1 MYFSL
6 IPPEII
12 SANMYAG
19 PGSGSLIAAATA
31 WGRLAGELSAAAAEY
46 DAVLASLGGESW
58 TGPSA
63 AAMTAAAQP
72 YVSWMSTTAAT
83 AAQAATQ
90 AQAAATAYEAAHA
103 ATVPPEVVTANRTQN
118 EMLYATNYL
127 GQNLAAI
134 AANEAQYLEMWAQ
147 DAAAMQTYA
156 ASAAAA
162 TKITAF
168 TEPPQTTTGTAA
180 ATSAATAGSAAAS
193 AGSNS
198 IMDFLGNL
206 ATQYN
211 NFVNNLLIQ
220 LTGNP
225 NAATGFASVFSA
237 LKGPAGLTT
246 PFNDISLLT
255 NFPIQN
261 FLKFG
266 TPIGRLFEGLPLT
279 GLSAGLRAGTSA
291 GLSSA
296 VSAGMAEANLVGNLS
311 VPPSW
316 ASASPTIRLAATGMP
331 AASLAAAPASGMA
344 GGLLNQAALGSMAG
358 GALGGVNPRAVA
370 AGGTGRIRIQG
381 GKAKTPVKLD
391 AVIAKLQSQPE
402 AVQHWNVD
410 QAGLDDLLEE
420 LSRKPGV
427 HAVHLKGGKKRTGA
441 ETAATTPLN

>member
-6 IPPEII
+6 LPPEIN
-12 SANMYAG
+12 SGNMYAG
-19 PGSGSLIAAATA
+19 PGSGSLVAAATA
-31 WGRLAGELSAAAAEY
+31 WGRLASELSTAASEY
-46 DAVLASLGGESW
+46 NAVLASLTGESW

-63 AAMTAAAQP
+63 TAMTAGAEP
-72 YVSWMSTTAAT
+72 YTAWMTATAAT
-83 AAQAATQ
+83 AAQAAAQ

-118 EMLYATNYL
+118 QMLYATNFL

-180 ATSAATAGSAAAS
+180 ATSAANAGSAAATS
-193 AGSNS
+193 GSNS

-225 NAATGFASVFSA
+225 SAPANFASVFSA

-266 TPIGRLFEGLPLT
+266 TPIGRVFEGLPLT
-279 GLSAGLRAGTSA
+279 GLSAGLHSGMGA
-291 GLSSA
+291 GLSST
-296 VSAGMAEANLVGNLS
+296 VSATMSESNLVGNLS

-316 ASASPTIRLAATGMP
+316 ASASPAIRMAATGAP
-331 AASLAAAPASGMA
+331 ASGLAAAPASGMA

-358 GALGGVNPRAVA
+358 GALGSASPRTANA
-370 AGGTGRIRIQG
+370 GTGRIRIQG

-410 QAGLDDLLEE
+410 QAGLDELLDE

-427 HAVHLKGGKKRTGA
+427 HAVHLKGANK
-441 ETAATTPLN
+441 AATPLS

>member
-1 MYFSL
+1 MYFSML
-6 IPPEII
+6 PPEII

-31 WGRLAGELSAAAAEY
+31 WGRLASELSTAASEYNAA
-46 DAVLASLGGESW
+46 LASLASEGW

-63 AAMTAAAQP
+63 TAMTAAAQP
-72 YVSWMSTTAAT
+72 FTAWMSTTAAT

-103 ATVPPEVVTANRTQN
+103 AVVPPEVVTANRTQN
-118 EMLYATNYL
+118 QMLYATNFL

-180 ATSAATAGSAAAS
+180 ATSAANAGSAAATS
-193 AGSNS
+193 GSNS
-198 IMDFLGNL
+198 ILDYLANL

-211 NFVNNLLIQ
+211 TFVNNLLTQ

-225 NAATGFASVFSA
+225 SAPANFASVFAA
-237 LKGPAGLTT
+237 LKGPAGMTT

-261 FLKFG
+261 ALKFG
-266 TPIGRLFEGLPLT
+266 TPIGRVFEGLPLS
-279 GLSAGLRAGTSA
+279 GLGAGLRVGGMA
-291 GLSSA
+291 GLTSS
-296 VSAGMAEANLVGNLS
+296 VSATMSEANLVGNLS

-316 ASASPTIRLAATGMP
+316 ASASPAIRLAATGAP
-331 AASLAAAPASGMA
+331 AAALAAAPASGVA

-358 GALGGVNPRAVA
+358 GALGSARPRTVSAS
-370 AGGTGRIRIQG
+370 GRIRIQG

-410 QAGLDDLLEE
+410 QAGLDELLDE

-427 HAVHLKGGKKRTGA
+427 HAVHLKGAKK
-441 ETAATTPLN
+441 AATPLS

>member
-6 IPPEII
+6 LPPEII

-19 PGSGSLIAAATA
+19 PGSASLIAAATA
-31 WGRLAGELSAAAAEY
+31 WGRLASELSTAASEY
-46 DAVLASLGGESW
+46 NAVLASLTGESW

-63 AAMTAAAQP
+63 TAMAAAAQP
-72 YVSWMSTTAAT
+72 FTAWMSTTAAT

-118 EMLYATNYL
+118 QMLYATNFL

-168 TEPPQTTTGTAA
+168 TEPPQTTTGTAE
-180 ATSAATAGSAAAS
+180 ATSAAANAGPAAATAGS
-193 AGSNS
+193 NP
-198 IMDFLGNL
+198 IVDFFAQL

-211 NFVNNLLIQ
+211 TFVNNLLVQ

-225 NAATGFASVFSA
+225 SAPANFASVFSA

-261 FLKFG
+261 ALKFG
-266 TPIGRLFEGLPLT
+266 TPVGRVFEGLPLS
-279 GLSAGLRAGTSA
+279 GLGAGIRAGTASAGLAST
-291 GLSSA
+291 
-296 VSAGMAEANLVGNLS
+296 VSATMSEANLVGNLS

-316 ASASPTIRLAATGMP
+316 ASASPAIRLAATGAP
-331 AASLAAAPASGMA
+331 AAALAAAPASGMA
-344 GGLLNQAALGSMAG
+344 GGMLNQAALGSMAG
-358 GALGGVNPRAVA
+358 GALGTARPRTV
-370 AGGTGRIRIQG
+370 GGSGRIRIQG

-410 QAGLDDLLEE
+410 QAGLDELLDE

-427 HAVHLKGGKKRTGA
+427 HAVHLKGAKK
-441 ETAATTPLN
+441 AAAPLS

>member
-6 IPPEII
+6 IPPEVT
-12 SANMYAG
+12 SAKMYAG
-19 PGSGSLIAAATA
+19 PGSASLVAAATA
-31 WGRLAGELSAAAAEY
+31 WGRLASELSTAASEY
-46 DAVLASLGGESW
+46 NAVLDSLASESW

-72 YVSWMSTTAAT
+72 FTAWMSTTAAT

-118 EMLYATNYL
+118 QMLYATNFL

-162 TKITAF
+162 TKTTAF
-168 TEPPQTTTGTAA
+168 TEPPQTTTGTAE
-180 ATSAATAGSAAAS
+180 ATSAANAGSAAATS
-193 AGSNS
+193 GGNS

-211 NFVNNLLIQ
+211 NFVNNALIQ

-225 NAATGFASVFSA
+225 SAPANFASVFAA

-266 TPIGRLFEGLPLT
+266 TPVGRVFEGLPLS
-279 GLSAGLRAGTSA
+279 GLGAGLRMGGVA
-291 GLSSA
+291 GLTSS
-296 VSAGMAEANLVGNLS
+296 VSATMSEANLVGNLS

-316 ASASPTIRLAATGMP
+316 ASASPAIRLAATGAP
-331 AASLAAAPASGMA
+331 AAALAAAPASGMA

-358 GALGGVNPRAVA
+358 GALGSARPRTATA
-370 AGGTGRIRIQG
+370 GTGRIRIQG

-410 QAGLDDLLEE
+410 QAGLDELLEE

-427 HAVHLKGGKKRTGA
+427 HAVHLKGAKK
-441 ETAATTPLN
+441 AATPLS

>member
-6 IPPEII
+6 LPPEII
-12 SANMYAG
+12 SANMYTG
-19 PGSGSLIAAATA
+19 PGSASLIAAATA
-31 WGRLAGELSAAAAEY
+31 WERLAGELSSAASEY
-46 DAVLASLGGESW
+46 EAVLTSLTDESW

-72 YVSWMSTTAAT
+72 FIAWMSTTAAT
-83 AAQAATQ
+83 AAQAAAQ

-103 ATVPPEVVTANRTQN
+103 ATVPPEVVEANRAQN
-118 EMLYATNYL
+118 QMLYATNFL

-180 ATSAATAGSAAAS
+180 ATSAANAGAAAAS
-193 AGSNS
+193 GNPV
-198 IMDFLGNL
+198 IDFLAEL

-225 NAATGFASVFSA
+225 DAPADFAAVFSS

-246 PFNDISLLT
+246 PFNDVSLLV

-266 TPIGRLFEGLPLT
+266 TPAGRAFEGVGGLPAT
-279 GLSAGLRAGTSA
+279 GLGAGLRVVGPA
-291 GLSSA
+291 GLTSA
-296 VSAGMAEANLVGNLS
+296 VSATMSEANLVGNLS
-311 VPPSW
+311 VPTSW
-316 ASASPTIRLAATGMP
+316 ASASPAIRLAATGAP
-331 AASLAAAPASGMA
+331 AAGLAAAPASGIG
-344 GGLLNQAALGSMAG
+344 GGLLNQAALGAMAG
-358 GALGGVNPRAVA
+358 GALGSATPRPVPS
-370 AGGTGRIRIQG
+370 GRIRIQG

-410 QAGLDDLLEE
+410 QAGLDELLEE

-427 HAVHLKGGKKRTGA
+427 HAVHLKGAKK
-441 ETAATTPLN
+441 ATRPVT

>member
-1 MYFSL
+1 MYFSFL
-6 IPPEII
+6 PPEIT
-12 SANMYAG
+12 STNMYAG
-19 PGSGSLIAAATA
+19 PGSGPLIAAATA
-31 WGRLAGELSAAAAEY
+31 WGRLASELSTAASEY
-46 DAVLASLGGESW
+46 DAVLASLTGESW

-72 YVSWMSTTAAT
+72 FTAWMSTTAAT
-83 AAQAATQ
+83 AAQAAAQ

-103 ATVPPEVVTANRTQN
+103 AVVPPEVVTANRTQN
-118 EMLYATNYL
+118 QMLYATNFL

-180 ATSAATAGSAAAS
+180 ATSAASTGSAVATS
-193 AGSNS
+193 GSNS
-198 IMDFLGNL
+198 ILDFLADL

-211 NFVNNLLIQ
+211 TFVNNLLVQ

-225 NAATGFASVFSA
+225 SAPANFASLFA
-237 LKGPAGLTT
+237 AFKGPAGLTT
-246 PFNDISLLT
+246 PFNDVSLLV

-266 TPIGRLFEGLPLT
+266 TPIGRVFEGLPLS
-279 GLSAGLRAGTSA
+279 GLGAGLRAGAASA
-291 GLSSA
+291 GLAST
-296 VSAGMAEANLVGNLS
+296 VSATMSEANLVGNLS

-316 ASASPTIRLAATGMP
+316 ASASPAIRLAATGAP
-331 AASLAAAPASGMA
+331 AAGLAAAPAAGMA

-358 GALGGVNPRAVA
+358 GALGSASPRTAN
-370 AGGTGRIRIQG
+370 AGSGRIRIQG

-410 QAGLDDLLEE
+410 QAGLDELLDE

-427 HAVHLKGGKKRTGA
+427 HAVHLKGAKK
-441 ETAATTPLN
+441 AATPHS

>member
-6 IPPEII
+6 LPPEIN
-12 SANMYAG
+12 SGNMYAG
-19 PGSGSLIAAATA
+19 AGSASLVAAATA
-31 WGRLAGELSAAAAEY
+31 WGRLASELSTAASEY
-46 DAVLASLGGESW
+46 NAVLASLTGESW

-63 AAMTAAAQP
+63 AAMTAAAEP
-72 YVSWMSTTAAT
+72 YTAWMAATAAT
-83 AAQAATQ
+83 ATQAAAQ

-103 ATVPPEVVTANRTQN
+103 ATVPPEVVAANRAQKATLQ
-118 EMLYATNYL
+118 ATNFL

-147 DAAAMQTYA
+147 DAAAMETYA
-156 ASAAAA
+156 ASATAA

-168 TEPPQTTTGTAA
+168 TEPPQSTTGSAA
-180 ATSAATAGSAAAS
+180 ATSGTGAAAGSS
-193 AGSNS
+193 GGILGFLAG
-198 IMDFLGNL
+198 L
-206 ATQYN
+206 ATDYN
-211 NFVNNLLIQ
+211 NFINSALGS

-225 NAATGFASVFSA
+225 TAGATFASLFSA

-266 TPIGRLFEGLPLT
+266 TPIGRVFEGVPLG
-279 GLSAGLRAGTSA
+279 GLGAGLRVGGAA
-291 GLSSA
+291 GLGAAGLRSA
-296 VSAGMAEANLVGNLS
+296 VSATMSEANLVGNLS

-316 ASASPTIRLAATGMP
+316 ASASPAIRLAATGVP
-331 AASLAAAPASGMA
+331 AAAGLAAAPASGMA

-358 GALGGVNPRAVA
+358 GALGSASPRTASSS
-370 AGGTGRIRIQG
+370 GRIRIQG

-410 QAGLDDLLEE
+410 QAGLDELLDE

-427 HAVHLKGGKKRTGA
+427 HAVHLKGAKK
-441 ETAATTPLN
+441 AATPLS

>member
-6 IPPEII
+6 LPPEVN
-12 SANMYAG
+12 SGNMYAG
-19 PGSGSLIAAATA
+19 AGSASLVAAATA
-31 WGRLAGELSAAAAEY
+31 WGRLASELSTAASEYNAA
-46 DAVLASLGGESW
+46 LASLTGESW
-58 TGPSA
+58 IGPSA
-63 AAMTAAAQP
+63 TAMTAAAEP
-72 YVSWMSTTAAT
+72 YTAWMTTTAAT

-103 ATVPPEVVTANRTQN
+103 AVVPPEVVAANRTQN
-118 EMLYATNYL
+118 QMLYATNYL

-147 DAAAMQTYA
+147 DAVAMETYA
-156 ASAAAA
+156 ASATAA

-168 TEPPQTTTGTAA
+168 TEPPQTTTGSAA
-180 ATSAATAGSAAAS
+180 ATSLASAGSAAS
-193 AGSNS
+193 SSSSNG
-198 IMDFLGNL
+198 ILDFLAGL

-211 NFVNNLLIQ
+211 TFINNALASI
-220 LTGNP
+220 TGNP
-225 NAATGFASVFSA
+225 TAGTTFASIFAA

-261 FLKFG
+261 ALKFG
-266 TPIGRLFEGLPLT
+266 TPIGRIFEGLPAT
-279 GLSAGLRAGTSA
+279 GLGAGLRAGGVA
-291 GLSSA
+291 GLTRA
-296 VSAGMAEANLVGNLS
+296 VSATMSEANLVGNLS

-316 ASASPTIRLAATGMP
+316 ASASPAIRLAATGVP

-358 GALGGVNPRAVA
+358 GALGSANPRTINA
-370 AGGTGRIRIQG
+370 GTGRIRIQG

-410 QAGLDDLLEE
+410 QAGLDELLEE

-427 HAVHLKGGKKRTGA
+427 HAVHLKGAKK
-441 ETAATTPLN
+441 AAAPLS